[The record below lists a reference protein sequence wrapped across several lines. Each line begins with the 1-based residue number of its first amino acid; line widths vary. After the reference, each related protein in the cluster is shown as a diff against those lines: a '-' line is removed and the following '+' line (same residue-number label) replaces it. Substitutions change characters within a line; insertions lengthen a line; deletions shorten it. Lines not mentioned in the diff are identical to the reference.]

1 MAYSWQESVEP
12 AGTQDIQ
19 CDIEYLDKSYIHVYL
34 DGAETTAFTWTSST
48 NIRLNSPLSAETVV
62 LLIRKT
68 EREYLYIEFASGAPF
83 IEGNVDTQN
92 TQFLHLAQEL
102 VEGRAIDGFY
112 GDINM
117 HGYRITRLGTPVDS
131 EDATNKQYV
140 DAGDSALSVRI
151 DAEAATRK
159 AADDALDVRTT
170 NLEQT
175 FISGEPTVSYPWYAE
190 LSVDTDTV
198 TPGISFTKAIVYING
213 VCQIPGYSFVVVD
226 DQLLFAE
233 TLPAGTLV
241 HARLGFDAELSET
254 YATTT
259 ALGDEVSART
269 AADSAI
275 IAAYQLAD
283 GAKANKGAN
292 SDITSLSGLTTPLSI
307 SQGGTGNATGLA
319 ASATKLQTA
328 RAMSVDLGST
338 SPAAFDGTA
347 DTSPGVT
354 GILPVSNGGTGAD
367 SASAARTAL
376 GAAASGANTDIT
388 SITGSAATLTTPR
401 SIQTNLT
408 LTSAANFDGSADVT
422 PGVSGILGVTNGG
435 TGANSAG
442 AARTSLG
449 AAASGSNGDITALT
463 GLSSGITGV
472 TTGAAPSAGVVGE
485 VLSAVTASA
494 VTLTSGGLANLVSLS
509 LPAGEYELESAA
521 QLTNAGNVT
530 AFSFGVSTASATLPS
545 NWYDVY
551 AITTTL
557 ASGTS
562 SRQGMSRRIR
572 LSATTTVYLVVQATF
587 TSTCTALGYIRAMRV
602 R

>member
-117 HGYRITRLGTPVDS
+117 HGYRITRLGAPVDS

-140 DAGDSALSVRI
+140 DAGDIALSVRI

-175 FISGEPTVSYPWYAE
+175 FVSGEPTVSYPWYAE
-190 LSVDTDTV
+190 LTSDTDTV

-241 HARLGFDAELSET
+241 YARLGFDAELSET
-254 YATTT
+254 YATTA

-307 SQGGTGNATGLA
+307 GQGGTGNTSGLA

-328 RAMSVDLGST
+328 RMLSTNLGST

-354 GILPVSNGGTGAD
+354 GILPVSNGGTGAN

-376 GAAASGANTDIT
+376 GAAASGVNTDIT
-388 SITGSAATLTTPR
+388 SIAGSAATLTTPR

-494 VTLTSGGLANLVSLS
+494 ITLTSGSLANLVSLS

-551 AITTTL
+551 SITTTL

-562 SRQGMSRRIR
+562 SRQGMSHRIR